1 MRIADV
7 NMQRKKTQLT
17 RFLFMHNAS
26 CTGVN
31 SVCQLPEGEV
41 IDAALSICHLIMPP
55 QQILNRGA
63 VIKYVDLLEFTTTWP
78 TITFWLTYIQ
88 VQ

>member
-1 MRIADV
+1 
-7 NMQRKKTQLT
+7 
-17 RFLFMHNAS
+17 MHNAS

-31 SVCQLPEGEV
+31 SVCQLLEGEV

-63 VIKYVDLLEFTTTWP
+63 VIKYVDLLEFTTTWL

-88 VQ
+88 VQWLETFLNATNYLLKHVPS